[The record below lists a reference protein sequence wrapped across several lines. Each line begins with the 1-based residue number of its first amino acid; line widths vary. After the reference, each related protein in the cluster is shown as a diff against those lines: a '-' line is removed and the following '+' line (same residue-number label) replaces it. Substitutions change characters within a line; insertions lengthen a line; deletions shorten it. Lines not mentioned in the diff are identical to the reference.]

1 MSNFLEIW
9 IIDFFEFIHFN
20 RQFVMLLA
28 YPALRSIKPLVG
40 VLDKGLTK
48 NSSKD
53 QIQFALCFHTL
64 LVKVLTHD
72 KIKLIK
78 QMRPLVNRLYF
89 CQFASVDGTNLLY
102 QIVKVF
108 LHLSSSA
115 VVYDVLVACELLFV
129 LLNLLWVYLHSDIT
143 LRLFFAALRVNFP
156 CQFSNII
163 IIILSIHFF
172 IKFSNVYRQLVHDLC
187 ATHVCI
193 IHVHVPEFAP
203 I

>member
-1 MSNFLEIW
+1 MSNFLELW

-28 YPALRSIKPLVG
+28 YPALRSIKPLVR
-40 VLDKGLTK
+40 VLDKWLTQ

-108 LHLSSSA
+108 LHLSSST
-115 VVYDVLVACELLFV
+115 VVYDVLLACELLFV

-143 LRLFFAALRVNFP
+143 L
-156 CQFSNII
+156 
-163 IIILSIHFF
+163 
-172 IKFSNVYRQLVHDLC
+172 
-187 ATHVCI
+187 
-193 IHVHVPEFAP
+193 
-203 I
+203 